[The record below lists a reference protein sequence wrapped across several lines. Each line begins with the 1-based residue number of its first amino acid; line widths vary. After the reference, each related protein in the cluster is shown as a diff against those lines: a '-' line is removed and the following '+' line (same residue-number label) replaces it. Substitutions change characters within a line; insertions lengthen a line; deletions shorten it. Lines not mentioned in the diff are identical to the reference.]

1 MVYVTDSRTLQAEMA
16 RKTMARKKRKTT
28 ADERAAEL
36 RRRDD
41 LTRRLQERID
51 YHKARLAAADGAQ
64 DERRESS

>member
-1 MVYVTDSRTLQAEMA
+1 
-16 RKTMARKKRKTT
+16 MARKKRKTT
-28 ADERAAEL
+28 AEERAAEL

-51 YHKARLAAADGAQ
+51 YHKTRLAAADGAQ